1 MSIEIA
7 TVVPEE
13 VSTLDHDA
21 VVLEDDTF
29 LVLSADPTPKA
40 TPERPVYLLKQ
51 AMQVEPEVPGTVIAK
66 EKAPLRLLAVVHD
79 LNQDP
84 SWQEEWIS
92 SALVEALRAV
102 EKRKLGSMALQM
114 LGTVHGS
121 LDPARFLK
129 LLEHAL
135 ATVRCEHLEK
145 IWVVVPGGV
154 GVEVRDQLSAMSCQL

>member
-1 MSIEIA
+1 MSIDIT
-7 TVVPEE
+7 TVTSEE
-13 VSTLDHDA
+13 VSTLDPDA

-40 TPERPVYLLKQ
+40 TPERPVYLLMQ
-51 AMQVEPEVPGTVIAK
+51 AMQVEAEVPGTVIAK
-66 EKAPLRLLAVVHD
+66 ENAPLRLLAVVHD

-84 SWQEEWIS
+84 SWKEEWIS

-121 LDPARFLK
+121 LDPARFPN
-129 LLEHAL
+129 LLEQAL

-154 GVEVRDQLSAMSCQL
+154 GVEVHDQLSAMSN

>member
-1 MSIEIA
+1 MSIDIA
-7 TVVPEE
+7 TVAPEE
-13 VSTLDHDA
+13 VSTLDLDA

-51 AMQVEPEVPGTVIAK
+51 AMQVEAQVPGTVVTK
-66 EKAPLRLLAVVHD
+66 EKALLRLLAVVHD

-84 SWQEEWIS
+84 SWKEEWIS
-92 SALVEALRAV
+92 SALVEALQVV
-102 EKRKLGSMALQM
+102 EQRKLRSMALQM

-121 LDPARFLK
+121 LDPARFPN
-129 LLEHAL
+129 LLERAL
-135 ATVRCEHLEK
+135 ATVCCEHLGK

-154 GVEVRDQLSAMSCQL
+154 GVGVRDQLSAMS

>member
-1 MSIEIA
+1 MSIDIA
-7 TVVPEE
+7 TVAPEE
-13 VSTLDHDA
+13 VSSLDLDA

-51 AMQVEPEVPGTVIAK
+51 AMQVEAEVPGTVVSK

-79 LNQDP
+79 LDQDP
-84 SWQEEWIS
+84 SWKEEWIS
-92 SALVEALRAV
+92 SALVEALRAA

-121 LDPARFLK
+121 LDPARFPN

-135 ATVRCEHLEK
+135 AEVRCEHLEK
-145 IWVVVPGGV
+145 IWVVVPGEVGV
-154 GVEVRDQLSAMSCQL
+154 GVRDQLWALGFGL